1 MFKNMIV
8 YRIAEGWQGDLQVL
22 EDALQK
28 TVFAECGATQE
39 RSVGWVPPRG
49 EQHGPLAESVAGQWV
64 MRFMSES
71 KMLPASV
78 LNRKVNEKAE
88 HIEKTEGR
96 KPGKKE
102 KKELKDEA
110 KLDLLPM
117 AFTKQGSMWVW
128 IDPQA
133 KFLVLDTGAQGK
145 ADEVVTLLV
154 DSLKGFGVAL
164 LDTQTS
170 AQAAMAH
177 WLLTQE
183 APIGFT
189 IDRDCELKAADESKS
204 VVRYARH
211 ALDIDEVKQHV
222 EHGKLPTKLALT
234 WNDRVSFLL
243 TESLQIKKIA
253 FTDSVLDQAGDE
265 GGFDTDVAI
274 ATGELTKL
282 IPDLIEALGG
292 EGRTEI
298 GQPAASAETLEMRVA
313 SKGAVI
319 GLASAPEDM
328 ESQDPPF

>member
-1 MFKNMIV
+1 
-8 YRIAEGWQGDLQVL
+8 
-22 EDALQK
+22 
-28 TVFAECGATQE
+28 
-39 RSVGWVPPRG
+39 
-49 EQHGPLAESVAGQWV
+49 
-64 MRFMSES
+64 
-71 KMLPASV
+71 
-78 LNRKVNEKAE
+78 
-88 HIEKTEGR
+88 
-96 KPGKKE
+96 
-102 KKELKDEA
+102 
-110 KLDLLPM
+110 
-117 AFTKQGSMWVW
+117 
-128 IDPQA
+128 
-133 KFLVLDTGAQGK
+133 
-145 ADEVVTLLV
+145 
-154 DSLKGFGVAL
+154 
-164 LDTQTS
+164 
-170 AQAAMAH
+170 MAH

-183 APIGFT
+183 APVGFT

-234 WNDRVSFLL
+234 WDDRVSFLL

-298 GQPAASAETLEMRVA
+298 GQPAASAETLEMREA

-319 GLASAPEDM
+319 GLASAPEDT
-328 ESQDPPF
+328 ESEDAPF